1 MTFKAVLQYG
11 RGWERVPSKVFEERA
26 GVLNKAKKKGL
37 TTFASTPTLEPMKT
51 SDLTKRQQAV
61 LKFIRTFV
69 ESEGRSPTLA
79 EIAKGVGSSAV
90 STIHKHVQHLM
101 DKGFLLRSHGKGNNL
116 VVAEDAEPMVTSAKP
131 RPEVRPD
138 AAAMRIFPFCGDVAA
153 GAPIL
158 PETRALPIEVP
169 NSIHRQRDELFV
181 LRVRGDSMVEDA
193 ILDGDLVV
201 LQRKGEYRNGD
212 RVVAL
217 IDQDEV
223 TLKEFRRDAQGIWL
237 IPHNPALQARC
248 YTPQRIDIQ
257 GALVGVMRSC

>member
-1 MTFKAVLQYG
+1 MKA
-11 RGWERVPSKVFEERA
+11 
-26 GVLNKAKKKGL
+26 
-37 TTFASTPTLEPMKT
+37 

-69 ESEGRSPTLA
+69 QDEGRSPTLA

-101 DKGFLLRSHGKGNNL
+101 DKGFLVRSHGKGNNL
-116 VVAEDAEPMVTSAKP
+116 VVAAEVDPGSGSHRALRPEP
-131 RPEVRPD
+131 RPESAPTT
-138 AAAMRIFPFCGDVAA
+138 RIFPFCGDVAA
-153 GAPIL
+153 GSPIL
-158 PETRALPIEVP
+158 PESRALPIEVP

-181 LRVRGDSMVEDA
+181 LRVRGDSMVDDA

-217 IDQDEV
+217 IDQEEV
-223 TLKEFRRDAQGIWL
+223 TLKEFRRDAKGVWL
-237 IPHNPALQARC
+237 IPHNPELQPRC
-248 YTPQRIDIQ
+248 YPPQAIDIQ
-257 GALVGVMRSC
+257 GVLVGVMRSC